1 MEVPVPALSNV
12 PANLKYTEDHEW
24 VLEEAGGIIKMGITD
39 HAQDALGDIV
49 FFESPPTGVAVD
61 KGDEF
66 CVVESVKAVS
76 DVYAPLSGTIV
87 EVNEAL
93 ADTPELINESPYKD
107 GWLVK
112 IETLDPAEIDELMD
126 AEAYIA
132 FLETA

>member
-1 MEVPVPALSNV
+1 MEV
-12 PANLKYTEDHEW
+12 PANLKYTKSHEW
-24 VLEEAGGIIKMGITD
+24 VREERDGVITMGITF

-49 FFESPPTGVAVD
+49 FFEAPPTDVAVD
-61 KGDEF
+61 RGDEF

-87 EVNEAL
+87 EVNEAVI
-93 ADTPELINESPYKD
+93 DNPELINENPYGD

-112 IETLDPAEIDELMD
+112 IETIDPAEIDDLMD
-126 AEAYIA
+126 ADSYLA

>member
-1 MEVPVPALSNV
+1 MEV
-12 PANLKYTEDHEW
+12 PANLKYTKEHEW
-24 VLEEAGGIIKMGITD
+24 VLEEGGQIVKVGITQ

-49 FFESPPTGVAVD
+49 FFEAPPIGVAVEQ
-61 KGDEF
+61 GDEF

-87 EVNEAL
+87 EVNEAVVES
-93 ADTPELINESPYKD
+93 PELVNESPYKE

-132 FLETA
+132 YLESV